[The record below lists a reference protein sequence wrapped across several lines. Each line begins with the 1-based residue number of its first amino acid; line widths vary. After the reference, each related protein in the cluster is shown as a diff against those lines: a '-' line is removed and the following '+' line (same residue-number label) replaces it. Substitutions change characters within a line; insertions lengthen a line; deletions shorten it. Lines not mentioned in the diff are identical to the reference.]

1 MFQRFLN
8 EEEGQTTVEY
18 ILIIAVV
25 VVVISVLSGQLA
37 KRLPETINEVF
48 KGVNAKIKGLM
59 TQSGAGQ

>member
-25 VVVISVLSGQLA
+25 VVVISVLSSQLA
-37 KRLPETINEVF
+37 KRLPDTINEVF

-59 TQSGAGQ
+59 SQSGTGQ